1 LTLDCTR
8 ASTWCEIDA
17 IGNQIIHSFY
27 LILSL
32 LMILEMEGK
41 LPIDATQCEQDLAN
55 DLRKLLISKDFYDVE
70 FEIEGKITGKNF
82 IQS

>member
-1 LTLDCTR
+1 
-8 ASTWCEIDA
+8 
-17 IGNQIIHSFY
+17 
-27 LILSL
+27 
-32 LMILEMEGK
+32 MILEMEGK